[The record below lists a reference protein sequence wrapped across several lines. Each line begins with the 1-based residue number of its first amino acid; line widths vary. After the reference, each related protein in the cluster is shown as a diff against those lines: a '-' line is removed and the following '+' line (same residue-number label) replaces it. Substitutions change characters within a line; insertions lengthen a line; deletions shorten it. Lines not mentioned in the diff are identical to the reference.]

1 MANSMVPVSLDFYK
15 KFMANI
21 IALYGNLKTKYNTF
35 KGQIQECGGSFYDFV
50 TQQKDP
56 AIQLSMLN
64 NAYNLD
70 NNEYDSFE
78 TWIKSNSALISFFKS
93 VQTAINKGSN
103 GEVTNLSRYLL
114 EHQQVTSPYVSE
126 IYNVLTGSQL
136 YFYSVGFEEET
147 TMATLNVTDGVQE
160 NLIRDTM
167 GIYNGNY
174 SANKRYTLTKQN
186 GIITSISTAPAY
198 VKIVGNASNTIEL
211 NGYGFNQA
219 NKNIQQIT
227 ETIEVVN
234 GQVITTKKFLY
245 LTQAIVKA
253 DTIHNGTYTFY
264 NVPYA
269 FVYDYQ
275 KFQGISQTISSSESE
290 ESDSSLEE

>member
-1 MANSMVPVSLDFYK
+1 MVPVSLDFYK

-35 KGQIQECGGSFYDFV
+35 KGQIQECRGSFYDFV

-78 TWIKSNSALISFFKS
+78 TWIRSNSALISFFKS

-103 GEVTNLSRYLL
+103 GEVTNLSKYLL

-126 IYNVLTGSQL
+126 IYSALTSSQL

-147 TMATLNVTDGVQE
+147 IMATLNVTNGVQE

-198 VKIVGNASNTIEL
+198 VKIVGNAPNTIEL
-211 NGYGFNQA
+211 KGYGFNQE

-227 ETIEVVN
+227 ETIEVVS

-245 LTQAIVKA
+245 LTQAIVKTE
-253 DTIHNGTYTFY
+253 TIQNGTYTFY
-264 NVPYA
+264 NVPYV

-275 KFQGISQTISSSESE
+275 KFQGISQTISSSDSE